1 VQNKLSGI
9 FSSAH
14 LVADRGG
21 DVDTGVYILGAQLT
35 DYHRRD
41 ALLFVMGLCVDDP
54 TCCNAR
60 KRGR

>member
-21 DVDTGVYILGAQLT
+21 DVDTGVYILGAQLIT
-35 DYHRRD
+35 ID
-41 ALLFVMGLCVDDP
+41 VMPCFL
-54 TCCNAR
+54 
-60 KRGR
+60 